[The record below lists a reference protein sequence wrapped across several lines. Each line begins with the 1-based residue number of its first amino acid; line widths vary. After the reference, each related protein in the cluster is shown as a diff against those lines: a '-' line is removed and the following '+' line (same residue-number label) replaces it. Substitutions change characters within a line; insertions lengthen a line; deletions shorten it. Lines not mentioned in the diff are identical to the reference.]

1 MSESSSMTPQM
12 TPPDSSAPPITA
24 PPISAR
30 RAKTRQRLLDA
41 AREVFAREGFGR
53 STVEQVCEAAG
64 FTRGAFYSH
73 FTSLDELFL
82 EMWAQESAAMLGR
95 LQEVAETDVDDI
107 DDVRAGVERV
117 LEVLPVDAD
126 WFQITSEF
134 TAHAVR
140 TPGLARVMATRE
152 EAIQAA
158 LLPVIDHLL
167 ARIERRVTDRTA
179 LGQSLVAAYDGTNV
193 QLAVE
198 PDNED
203 AHRHRV
209 DLFTLLVEHHSE
221 PTRRRKFLG

>member
-1 MSESSSMTPQM
+1 MTQ
-12 TPPDSSAPPITA
+12 TPPATGTPPIT
-24 PPISAR
+24 PR

-64 FTRGAFYSH
+64 FTRGAFYSN

-82 EMWAQESAAMLGR
+82 EMWAQESASMLGR
-95 LQEVAETDVDDI
+95 LQGVVAADLDKVR
-107 DDVRAGVERV
+107 DVRSGVERV
-117 LEVLPVDAD
+117 LEVLPVDTD

-152 EAIQAA
+152 EAIQEA
-158 LLPVIDHLL
+158 LLPVIDDLL
-167 ARIERRVTDRTA
+167 ARMERRVTDRKA
-179 LGQSLVAAYDGTNV
+179 LGHSLVAAYDGTLV

-198 PDNED
+198 PESRM
-203 AHRHRV
+203 ARRHRV
-209 DLFTLLVEHHSE
+209 DLFTLLVEHYSE
-221 PTRRRKFLG
+221 PARRRKFLG

>member
-1 MSESSSMTPQM
+1 MTESPAVTSPVTS
-12 TPPDSSAPPITA
+12 

-64 FTRGAFYSH
+64 FTRGAFYSN

-95 LQEVAETDVDDI
+95 LQEVAEGGIEEVH
-107 DDVRAGVERV
+107 DVRSGVERV
-117 LEVLPVDAD
+117 LAVLPVDAD

-167 ARIERRVTDRTA
+167 ARIDRQVTDREV
-179 LGQSLVAAYDGTNV
+179 LGQSLVAVYDGTNV

-198 PDNED
+198 PENE
-203 AHRHRV
+203 AARRHRV
-209 DLFTLLVEHHSE
+209 DLFTLLVEHYSE
-221 PTRRRKFLG
+221 PVRRRRFLG